1 LKRAGTLIGALLLG
15 LCVNAHS
22 QSLSLGLSSGGFFPK
37 EQTYRDI
44 YGSSFPIDFEARLG
58 LFKNFGLAAGVSY
71 IDDSGEALNIDQGQ
85 DSYPVRFRMVS
96 FPLSAFLLFPLN
108 GVSLLGGAGVSFHSY
123 EETWQTVSISNEGNS
138 TKPFIY
144 GGVEF
149 RLLARVA
156 ARLTLRYETIS
167 SGENPLLADEIN
179 LGGLTVLVGVS
190 VRVF

>member
-1 LKRAGTLIGALLLG
+1 MRRAGILAGAMCLG
-15 LCVNAHS
+15 LCANAHS
-22 QSLSLGLSSGGFFPK
+22 QSLALGLFSGGFFPK

-44 YGSSFPIDFEARLG
+44 YGASLPLEFEFRLG
-58 LFKNFGLAAGVSY
+58 LFKNLGLAAGVSY
-71 IDDSGEALNIDQGQ
+71 VGDSGEALNVDQGQ

-123 EETWQTVSISNEGNS
+123 EETWQTVSISHEGNS

-156 ARLTLRYETIS
+156 ARLTLRYENIS
-167 SGENPLLADEIN
+167 SGENPLLANEIN
-179 LGGLTVLVGVS
+179 LGGLTLLAGVS
-190 VRVF
+190 VRIF

>member
-1 LKRAGTLIGALLLG
+1 VRRAGILVGAICLG
-15 LCVNAHS
+15 LCANAHS

-44 YGSSFPIDFEARLG
+44 YGASLPLEFEVRVG
-58 LFKNFGLAAGVSY
+58 LFKNLGLAAGVSY
-71 IDDSGEALNIDQGQ
+71 VGDSGEALNIDQGQ

-123 EETWQTVSISNEGNS
+123 EETWQTVSISNKGNS
-138 TKPFIY
+138 TKPFVY

-149 RLLARVA
+149 RVLSRVA

-167 SGENPLLADEIN
+167 SGENPLLANEIN
-179 LGGLTVLVGVS
+179 LGGLTVLAGVS

>member
-1 LKRAGTLIGALLLG
+1 MRRAGILAGAMCLG
-15 LCVNAHS
+15 LCANAHS
-22 QSLSLGLSSGGFFPK
+22 QSLALGLFSGGFFPK

-44 YGSSFPIDFEARLG
+44 YGASLPLEFEFRLG
-58 LFKNFGLAAGVSY
+58 LFKNLGLAAGVSY
-71 IDDSGEALNIDQGQ
+71 VGDSGEALNVDQGQ

-123 EETWQTVSISNEGNS
+123 EETWQTVSISHEGNS

-144 GGVEF
+144 GGLEF

-156 ARLTLRYETIS
+156 ARLTLRYENIS
-167 SGENPLLADEIN
+167 SGENPLLANEIN
-179 LGGLTVLVGVS
+179 LGGLTLLAGVS
-190 VRVF
+190 VRIF